1 MMSTKTKQH
10 GNLASA
16 ATRRK
21 GRSTPPPARVG
32 RDASS
37 DQRPRVAGHKR
48 EAVAAAEKLPPDG
61 AVAEL
66 SRDATARRQT
76 EERQRHN
83 EARYQ
88 GIFDASPDLIYVTD
102 LRGIVVE
109 ANRALCERL
118 RLSPAE
124 VCGRHYMDF
133 FAGQDRTELAQAV
146 QTLRAGHAVRGLHV
160 RAGLPGAETWDYE
173 VNAIPLRDADGKVTG
188 TLSLARDVT
197 DRQRDEQKVQE
208 SEVRYRSLVDNARDV
223 IYTLALDGTLS
234 SFNPAFATI
243 TGWSPDEWIGK
254 SFLPLLHPEDA
265 PRALEVFQRAVRGE
279 TPALFELRVRTKSR
293 SYVTGEFLVTP
304 QQRDGKV
311 YEILGVA
318 RDISER
324 KREHEELQRQR
335 AFAQRVAD
343 TVPNVV
349 YLYDVEQGAITWIN
363 AHVHT
368 AFGYSPEEILRLGAS
383 VAQTV
388 IHPDD
393 VEWVTDY
400 RKRFAGGDPTDTR
413 VVEFRVK
420 TASGDYRWI
429 RSREQIFAVTEDG
442 APTQVIGAVED
453 ITPQRRIA
461 ALRGE
466 RQVNMEELPANLRN
480 FRLQLNMSQ
489 QEFGAR
495 FGGYTQ
501 RQITGYEYGRAEIP
515 LKLILA
521 LRAQG
526 FAPEDVL
533 GRGAPDVAE
542 TAANFLTATGQ
553 AQSLVRRLARA
564 LVHIVED
571 EWRTMEMLLHELDM
585 PPSRRDEQQLAR
597 RLQQLLADA
606 EKDHP

>member
-1 MMSTKTKQH
+1 VTE
-10 GNLASA
+10 
-16 ATRRK
+16 
-21 GRSTPPPARVG
+21 TPPLDNG
-32 RDASS
+32 
-37 DQRPRVAGHKR
+37 AGERSR
-48 EAVAAAEKLPPDG
+48 E
-61 AVAEL
+61 
-66 SRDATARRQT
+66 ATARRQG
-76 EERQRHN
+76 EERAGHS

-118 RLSPAE
+118 GLSPTE

-146 QTLRAGHAVRGLHV
+146 QTLRAGHMVRGLHV
-160 RAGLPGAETWDYE
+160 RAGLPGGKTWDYE
-173 VNAIPLRDADGKVTG
+173 VNAIPLRDADGTVTG
-188 TLSLARDVT
+188 TLSVARDVT
-197 DRQRDEQKVQE
+197 DRRQAEQQVQE
-208 SEVRYRSLVDNARDV
+208 SEARYRSLIDNARDV
-223 IYTLALDGTLS
+223 IFTLALDGTFS
-234 SFNPAFATI
+234 SFNPAFHTL
-243 TGWSPDEWIGK
+243 TGWSPHEWIGR
-254 SFLPLLHPEDA
+254 SFLALPHEDDA
-265 PRALEVFQRAVRGE
+265 SRALEVFQRAVRGE
-279 TPALFELRVRTKSR
+279 TPALFELRVRTKAGA
-293 SYVTGEFLVTP
+293 YVTGEFLVTP

-388 IHPDD
+388 IHPED

-400 RKRFAGGDPTDTR
+400 RTRFAGGDPTDTR

-466 RQVNMEELPANLRN
+466 RQVNLEELPANLRN
-480 FRLQLNMSQ
+480 FRLHLNMSQ

-501 RQITGYEYGRAEIP
+501 RQITGYESGRAEIP

-564 LVHIVED
+564 LLQIVED

-585 PPSRRDEQQLAR
+585 PPSHKDEQRLAR
-597 RLQQLLADA
+597 RLQQLLADT